1 MIRRPPVS
9 TRTDTLFPYTTL
21 FRSRADI
28 VDRNGVPLARTMDAY
43 SIAVRP
49 SKLIGDPSELARKLP
64 EIFPDEP
71 AATFYKKLTGRGWA
85 YLRRRALPEGVE
97 IGRASCRERGGK
109 YVEILV
115 GAV

>member
-1 MIRRPPVS
+1 MGGLPA
-9 TRTDTLFPYTTL
+9 
-21 FRSRADI
+21 RADI

-49 SKLIGDPSELARKLP
+49 SKLIGDPSELARKLH

-85 YLRRRALPEGVE
+85 YLRRSALPEGVRSE
-97 IGRASCRERGGK
+97 EHTSEPQSLMRISYAGFCLNKKTRYNNTR
-109 YVEILV
+109 I
-115 GAV
+115 